1 ASLNPFRSIARL
13 AARRTRR
20 SAHGDFGS
28 HCWGKISH
36 SVNVGNVALSVRP
49 GVRFISSAFG
59 PRIEYATS
67 VSPRLSI
74 ARRVDSSGTDLNTRR
89 FTAGVF
95 RQYPSYASTT
105 SSTPGVK
112 DTKRY
117 GPAPTG
123 AFLNLSSPT
132 R

>member
-1 ASLNPFRSIARL
+1 MMLGAGLPYPRYSASLKPLRSIDRL

-28 HCWGKISH
+28 HCWGKITH
-36 SVNVGNVALSVRP
+36 SVKVGNVGLSVSP
-49 GVRFISSAFG
+49 CVRFTSSAFG

-67 VSPRLSI
+67 VSPRFNI
-74 ARRVDSSGTDLNTRR
+74 ARRVDSSGTDLKTSR
-89 FTAGVF
+89 FTDGTL

-105 SSTPGVK
+105 SSMPGVK

-117 GPAPTG
+117 GPA
-123 AFLNLSSPT
+123 
-132 R
+132 